1 MSATT
6 QISAQQE
13 TWTSSSVSKPHGGGA
28 CRKGNYTVREKE
40 CFLEIMEDYAH
51 IIEARGNSAESRWQ
65 KEQAWET
72 ISIRYNACIGIEN
85 LRDRTQLGILWKNL
99 KARCK
104 HEMATAVDP
113 NTIAPPDPIGLKV
126 SSLVRRGKN
135 GEQSVSP
142 GGSDDLIDSATAV
155 SKQNFI
161 STLIG
166 GATIKTEPNSSDNE
180 DESGDGHDDAS
191 DNPTSEESIGN
202 RKHLRKSPPSAT
214 VGESRKRKRTPDRI
228 VVRLPVKI
236 ERRDDLDE
244 LSSSP
249 IDTEQSEVECY
260 PKGVVVVQ
268 PTAVDD
274 EPDAPA
280 SRVTHREEIS
290 AVPPSLISPSSVL
303 ANNVSVRSQ
312 NKRIIF
318 SINPKNPAKK
328 QPVPILPKITS
339 VHSGVH
345 SIAGIALAKVPS
357 NPNEI
362 IIGTTTNTITTNH
375 NYIKNNHN
383 RHISN
388 SIPLVLQNATR
399 PLRAPP
405 RQDTPPMTST
415 RQNNSGGLAGES
427 LSIQERQQQEEHDAK
442 MELSRV
448 QIELATAQLRMAE
461 DEHRIRYA
469 KLQIELQMSQMEHDA
484 KAQQLS

>member
-135 GEQSVSP
+135 GEQSVSS
-142 GGSDDLIDSATAV
+142 GGSDDLIDSATSV

-180 DESGDGHDDAS
+180 GNYKFLMYTILKCYGIRKGYRNESKS
-191 DNPTSEESIGN
+191 LSENFTRFDSI
-202 RKHLRKSPPSAT
+202 LFP
-214 VGESRKRKRTPDRI
+214 
-228 VVRLPVKI
+228 
-236 ERRDDLDE
+236 
-244 LSSSP
+244 
-249 IDTEQSEVECY
+249 
-260 PKGVVVVQ
+260 
-268 PTAVDD
+268 
-274 EPDAPA
+274 
-280 SRVTHREEIS
+280 
-290 AVPPSLISPSSVL
+290 
-303 ANNVSVRSQ
+303 NVSGFLFDHT
-312 NKRIIF
+312 KF
-318 SINPKNPAKK
+318 
-328 QPVPILPKITS
+328 
-339 VHSGVH
+339 
-345 SIAGIALAKVPS
+345 
-357 NPNEI
+357 
-362 IIGTTTNTITTNH
+362 
-375 NYIKNNHN
+375 
-383 RHISN
+383 
-388 SIPLVLQNATR
+388 
-399 PLRAPP
+399 
-405 RQDTPPMTST
+405 
-415 RQNNSGGLAGES
+415 ES
-427 LSIQERQQQEEHDAK
+427 
-442 MELSRV
+442 
-448 QIELATAQLRMAE
+448 
-461 DEHRIRYA
+461 
-469 KLQIELQMSQMEHDA
+469 
-484 KAQQLS
+484 